1 MADPTS
7 QAGNTE
13 SGTSTTLK
21 SNEDVVV
28 YFTKNLKKK
37 DLTTGNQKHN
47 LSVNKHDYNRNTR
60 NIFKLDY
67 LHFESSCELLVS
79 IGIDYQCLLTTQK
92 KDMTYETAFKKLKSD

>member
-28 YFTKNLKKK
+28 YFTKNLKK

-60 NIFKLDY
+60 NIFKLDC

-79 IGIDYQCLLTTQK
+79 IGIDYQCLLTTHK